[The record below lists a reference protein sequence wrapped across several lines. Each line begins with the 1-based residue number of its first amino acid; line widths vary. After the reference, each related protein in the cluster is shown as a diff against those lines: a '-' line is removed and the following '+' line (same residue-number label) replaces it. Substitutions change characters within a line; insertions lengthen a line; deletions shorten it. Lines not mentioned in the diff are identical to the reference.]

1 MNKEERI
8 LKYINTADELVFS
21 GIRYYENDF
30 YDDVEN
36 LVKENQELKKQL
48 EEIYKFKF
56 SYRKDETKIPPIIR
70 KQKDV
75 EIIKNLE
82 NQQKEFIEYLEKE
95 KERCLTFYSN
105 TPCMYAYDVFKE
117 ILSKYKEITG
127 VPMAGL
133 DDEEEPDLFEMIED
147 IKNKPKYIE
156 EINKSYP
163 IFNFDE
169 KSFEAMK
176 DMLQDVY
183 SKQVEIIK
191 SVNYLFDK
199 DERQH
204 RKNNE

>member
-147 IKNKPKYIE
+147 MKNKPKYIE